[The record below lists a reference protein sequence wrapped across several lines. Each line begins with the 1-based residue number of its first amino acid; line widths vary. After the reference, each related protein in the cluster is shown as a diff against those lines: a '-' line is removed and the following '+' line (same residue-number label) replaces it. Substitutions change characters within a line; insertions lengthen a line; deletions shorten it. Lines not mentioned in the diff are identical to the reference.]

1 MYTLLE
7 ISYTLQNCPGEIEA
21 LDNENIVHTEPTMIL
36 YMSNIE
42 NVWWLQ
48 KPYIVEGIEY

>member
-7 ISYTLQNCPGEIEA
+7 ISYTLQNFPGEIEA
-21 LDNENIVHTEPTMIL
+21 LDNENIVHTEPTMIF
-36 YMSNIE
+36 YISNIE

>member
-7 ISYTLQNCPGEIEA
+7 MSYTLQNCPGKIEA

-36 YMSNIE
+36 DISNIE
-42 NVWWLQ
+42 IVWWLQ
-48 KPYIVEGIEY
+48 KPYIVDGIEY